1 MQLTRLTH
9 SALDFPRHS
18 ASMEVGSLVVVAT
31 DLEGADMSK
40 AKPRQPERNAG
51 AFMGP
56 GGTFPAPMG
65 TLSDEYRDEPAEPTD
80 SDRVPEP
87 EPAGLVRRI
96 IERLEQRRSDPG
108 H

>member
-51 AFMGP
+51 AFLSPMG
-56 GGTFPAPMG
+56 TIPAPMS

-80 SDRVPEP
+80 SDREPEP

-96 IERLEQRRSDPG
+96 ITRLEERRSGTG